1 MQPRFWCYSSND
13 IFPIECCF
21 CRITS
26 AGIIIRHNI
35 EAESKKNDTRVF
47 RNYIKKGFFCC
58 STLRGLLPPKNLK
71 RSCNLRQ
78 LDYENMIF
86 FASDTQQQTSKFHF
100 LRVRTRQSF
109 WHGAT
114 QPLCKPIECKYAS
127 FIVVFRQN
135 MVRIIIVVARAILK
149 EKKMSKLRF

>member
-1 MQPRFWCYSSND
+1 MHSRFWCYSSND

-47 RNYIKKGFFCC
+47 RNYIKKAFFCC

-86 FASDTQQQTSKFHF
+86 FRIRHSTADFQVPFSPCARG
-100 LRVRTRQSF
+100 RV
-109 WHGAT
+109 
-114 QPLCKPIECKYAS
+114 L
-127 FIVVFRQN
+127 
-135 MVRIIIVVARAILK
+135 ARSHPTTLQAD
-149 EKKMSKLRF
+149 